1 MSVLGSVC
9 VPGAITLSLPNH
21 INPCVDCK
29 RLRLAYFLH
38 SMSICV
44 NDPVTRML
52 HEKRAS
58 TGAILL
64 AQVKLIWKHCEHC
77 TLSVVL
83 S

>member
-1 MSVLGSVC
+1 
-9 VPGAITLSLPNH
+9 
-21 INPCVDCK
+21 
-29 RLRLAYFLH
+29 
-38 SMSICV
+38 MSICV